1 MFYFSLENIRQDPFL
16 ISNMNADRFVTLD
29 LVAGFQKVSALT
41 QDRALIVDVIRS
53 IGGLEVRLSM

>member
-1 MFYFSLENIRQDPFL
+1 
-16 ISNMNADRFVTLD
+16 MNADRFVTLD

-53 IGGLEVRLSM
+53 IGGLEVRLSMGLPVCTFL

>member
-1 MFYFSLENIRQDPFL
+1 
-16 ISNMNADRFVTLD
+16 MNADRFVTLD

-53 IGGLEVRLSM
+53 IGGLEVRVINVIAGLHISLTLMSCS